1 MFVSDTAPTDPH
13 RPPSEWLQRLA
24 WLCAALVLVITC
36 LSAYIRLSNKAPRD
50 CPPSQLP
57 QCHAPAP
64 AQTPAQVEPHA
75 PAPALSPSPSPTLSL
90 ARMAHR
96 GIASCTLLVVLALS
110 VMAWRG
116 RLKAQTRMALGLVGL
131 ALFLAALGRWTGP
144 SPSAIVMLGNV
155 LGGFLMFALSVC
167 LADSLRQPLAALVPS
182 SHTTGPQRAPEPS
195 AKFPLAWIAVG
206 VWVLVQTALGVLS
219 TEVNF
224 PVLHRVSGLM
234 LALILM
240 VLSWLAWR
248 QSRQPTLRRPMPG
261 LILVW
266 VLMWVLPWVSIV
278 SGLTAIALKQPVAW
292 VLLHNFSAALLLS
305 AIFLIAARACC
316 IRV

>member
-13 RPPSEWLQRLA
+13 RPSFEWLQRLA

-57 QCHAPAP
+57 QCHAS
-64 AQTPAQVEPHA
+64 AQPPAQVEPHA
-75 PAPALSPSPSPTLSL
+75 PAPALSL

-96 GIASCTLLVVLALS
+96 GIASSTLLLVLALS

-167 LADSLRQPLAALVPS
+167 LADSLRQPLAALAPS
-182 SHTTGPQRAPEPS
+182 SHATRPQRAPEPS

-219 TEVNF
+219 AEVNF

-248 QSRQPTLRRPMPG
+248 QSSRQPTLRHPMPG